1 MGVSLIVS
9 VYNDYSGLRCVLNSL
24 LNQSD
29 KEYEIII
36 AHDSEDTFIHTIL
49 SSYSK
54 QLAIRLLQQEDK
66 GFRKN
71 NILNKAIEQAKFL
84 QLVFIDGDCMVHKHF
99 IRNYARCIRPGSFY
113 AGRRLDVDQKTAAL
127 LRNDIIKNP
136 SIFHFFKNKTKR
148 IEERLYAPYLPQSFL
163 SKPKLLGCNMGWHKS
178 DLLALNGFDTD
189 YQNPGFG
196 EDVDIEWRALKL
208 GLKSYSMRFK
218 AIQYHLEHPRPNR
231 SNLVQI
237 GRKMLDEK
245 IKFGFARCINGID

>member
-9 VYNDYSGLRCVLNSL
+9 VYNDYTGLRCVLNSL
-24 LNQSD
+24 LDQSD
-29 KEYEIII
+29 KEFEILI
-36 AHDSEDTFIHTIL
+36 AHDSDDASIQSIL

-71 NILNKAIEQAKFL
+71 KILNKAIDQAKYL

-99 IRNYARCIRPGSFY
+99 IRNYARCIRPGYFCE
-113 AGRRLDVDQKTAAL
+113 DKKTAAL
-127 LRNDIIKNP
+127 LRNDIIKKA
-136 SIFHFFKNKTKR
+136 SLFHFFKNKTKR

-218 AIQYHLEHPRPNR
+218 AIQYHLDHPRPNR
-231 SNLVQI
+231 SNLVEI
-237 GRKMLDEK
+237 GRKMLAEK
-245 IKFGFARCINGID
+245 IKIGLARCVNGLG